1 VKAAAAVLG
10 ASLLFFLGV
19 LTGTGRRESV
29 PPPMAIPLGVVDPS
43 ASDGTGSEPPSSD
56 GQESTSTTRTPS
68 TGGPATAPTGP
79 SGSGTPSTT
88 AQTAPPPAP
97 STTATTAPPGG
108 VEKVDSEVDC
118 SLGNGKGKGGREPCP
133 TTTTTG
139 RDEGRSGGGNNR

>member
-43 ASDGTGSEPPSSD
+43 ASASDGTGSEPPSSD

-68 TGGPATAPTGP
+68 TGGPATTAT
-79 SGSGTPSTT
+79 STPSTT
-88 AQTAPPPAP
+88 AQTGPPPAP
-97 STTATTAPPGG
+97 STTVTTAPPGG

-118 SLGNGKGKGGREPCP
+118 SRGNGKGKGAREPCP